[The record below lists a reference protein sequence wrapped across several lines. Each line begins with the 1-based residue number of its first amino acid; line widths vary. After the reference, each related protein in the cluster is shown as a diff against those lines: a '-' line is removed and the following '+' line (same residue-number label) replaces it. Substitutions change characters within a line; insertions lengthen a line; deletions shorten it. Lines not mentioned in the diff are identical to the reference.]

1 MPLRTHFSSE
11 ITPNL
16 DGKEVVIAGWVH
28 FKRDLGGKKFLILRD
43 MYGFVQVIISKD
55 MTPQFFDIFDSLTLE
70 SVVSVRGVVKKDPRA
85 PRGAEIVPMEIKVLN
100 KAKTPLPLDVS
111 GKVPADFDTRL
122 RERVLD
128 LRRNESKAMFRIIHV
143 ALKAIRETLERE
155 GFIEVFTPKII
166 AAATEGGANLF
177 PVIYFGKEAF
187 LAQSPQLYKEL
198 LAGAFERVFE
208 IAPAW
213 RAEES
218 DTPYHLAEFI
228 SVDIEAAFMN
238 YEDVMKILEE
248 VVYNVIKR
256 VKDECSNE
264 LKLLKHELPE
274 ITLPLRRVRY
284 AEAIEILRSKGV
296 DISIGED
303 LGTPELRVL
312 AKEIK
317 EPFYFIIDWPTATK
331 PFYIKPKDD
340 NPEFS
345 ESFDLNFKHLELAS
359 GGTRIHKK
367 ELLIKRLK
375 EQGLNPASF
384 GFFLKWFDYGMP
396 PHAGWGMGLA
406 RLAIPLTGKQNVKEL
421 VLFPRDKKR
430 LVP

>member
-1 MPLRTHFSSE
+1 MPYRTHFSSE
-11 ITPNL
+11 ITPEL
-16 DGKEVVIAGWVH
+16 EGKEVIVAGWVH
-28 FKRDLGGKKFLILRD
+28 LKRDLGGKKFLILRD
-43 MYGFVQVIISKD
+43 KNGLIQVVLSKD
-55 MTPQFFDIFDSLTLE
+55 QTPTLIKHFNKLTLE
-70 SVVSVRGVVKKDPRA
+70 SVISVRGVVKRDPRA
-85 PRGAEIVPMEIKVLN
+85 PRGAEIIPLDIKVLN
-100 KAKTPLPLDVS
+100 IAKTPLPMDVS
-111 GKVPADFDTRL
+111 GKVSADFDTRL

-128 LRRNESKAMFRIIHV
+128 LRREESKAVFKIIHTAV
-143 ALKAIRETLERE
+143 KTIREVLNKK

-177 PVIYFGKEAF
+177 PVLYFGKEAF

-198 LAGAFERVFE
+198 LAGAFERVYE

-228 SVDIEAAFMN
+228 SIDIEAAFMN

-248 VVYNVIKR
+248 VVYSVIKSVKEKCQHELYILKHTLPEINLPLKR
-256 VKDECSNE
+256 VKYIDA
-264 LKLLKHELPE
+264 
-274 ITLPLRRVRY
+274 V
-284 AEAIEILRSKGV
+284 EILRSKGL
-296 DISIGED
+296 DIKVGD
-303 LGTPELRVL
+303 DFGTPELRIL

-317 EPFYFIIDWPTATK
+317 EQFYFIVEWPSLIK
-331 PFYIKPKDD
+331 PFYTKPKD
-340 NPEFS
+340 NEPEFS
-345 ESFDLNFKHLELAS
+345 ETFDLNYKHLELAS
-359 GGTRIHKK
+359 GSTRIHDKNILK
-367 ELLIKRLK
+367 KRLK

-384 GFFLKWFDYGMP
+384 EFFLKWFDYGMP

-430 LVP
+430 LIP